1 MLRTKQSLKM
11 ALRWFVA
18 TVVFPLAAISL
29 AQAEP
34 MPSNDGLVLVDA
46 VGEAEIQFG
55 DTDSARIRALR
66 QAIES
71 ASVQVSAQV
80 HSTQVMENGNLT
92 VDYLR
97 VNSAARVT
105 DIHIMSE
112 GRQGNMYQV
121 SITARVSSNEVCANV
136 MANHYRKT
144 VAVTGFQMDHPEQ
157 STMGHLGSV
166 DRELAAYFV
175 NGFGGMAGIRA
186 LNANTMTL
194 YPNSDA
200 APTQLSP
207 RMTLTSA
214 VDAAKNLGAQFVISG
229 AIRELAMEDPHADQP
244 KIWDGMLS
252 RVGID
257 RPERTRHFVFDI
269 FVHDGYSGALVF
281 QSRYSTYGEWNEPR
295 NARVGFATGRFFS
308 TDYGHEVKLLLDQ
321 AVEDIQKTIQCQPFM
336 AAISQVNGQRIFVD
350 TGASSGLRPGDFLSV
365 YRTSQH
371 FDRQGDTFWQLS
383 DTRLVAEVKQV
394 QPHFAI
400 AELAIGSERL
410 NLQMDDVVMAW

>member
-1 MLRTKQSLKM
+1 MLNLK
-11 ALRWFVA
+11 LRWLIA
-18 TVVFPLAAISL
+18 TVIFSVASVNPVLADTYSVSGN
-29 AQAEP
+29 Q
-34 MPSNDGLVLVDA
+34 VRVDA
-46 VGEAEIQFG
+46 EGQAEIQFN
-55 DTDSARIRALR
+55 DINSARIRALR

-71 ASVQVSAQV
+71 ASMQVSAQV
-80 HSTQVMENGNLT
+80 HSTQVIENGNLT

-105 DIHIMSE
+105 DIQIMSE
-112 GRQGNMYQV
+112 GREGNLYRV
-121 SITARVSSNEVCANV
+121 SITARVAADEVCANV

-144 VAVTGFQMDHPEQ
+144 VAITGFPMDHPEQ

-166 DRELAAYFV
+166 DRELAAYLV

-186 LNANTMTL
+186 LNANNMTL

-214 VDAAKNLGAQFVISG
+214 VDAAKSLGAQFVISG
-229 AIRELAMEDPHADQP
+229 AIRELSMEDPNAPQTRV
-244 KIWDGMLS
+244 WDGVLS
-252 RVGID
+252 RVGVEK
-257 RPERTRHFVFDI
+257 PERTRHFVFDI

-295 NARVGFATGRFFS
+295 NARVGFATGRFFG
-308 TDYGHEVKLLLDQ
+308 TDYGQEVKILLDQ

-400 AELAIGSERL
+400 AELSIGSERL